1 MSGLTTKER
10 EMLEQTHAAMQT
22 VEAFVKAHHKT
33 LHGNGQPGLIR
44 EVTELK
50 ATSKIKGILIV
61 TGISF
66 LGMLGTWAGVLYV
79 ILNQKP

>member
-1 MSGLTTKER
+1 MPLSNEKRDELI
-10 EMLEQTHAAMQT
+10 LETHENSSKTA
-22 VEAFVKAHHKT
+22 AFVKMHHKS
-33 LHGNGQPGLIR
+33 LYGNGQPGLVD
-44 EVTELK
+44 EVTALK
-50 ATSKIKGILIV
+50 ATNKMKGILIV